1 VKRAVVV
8 DDSAIWGSQL
18 REWLEADG
26 DVEVV
31 GVAADGE
38 SAVELITRLRPDVAT
53 IDLRLPG
60 MSGLEVVTLLMARSP
75 LPLLVLTGDPTGD
88 DPELAFEAI
97 RRGALDLL
105 LKPSMD
111 DEEAIR
117 SLRSHVRWLASVPV
131 VRHLDGRRSPES
143 PGRTTDTYRIEPGPR
158 IEPALRPG
166 TAAGTAAAADAS
178 FALGLHRA
186 LSRTAPHPG
195 EPVIV
200 GVAASAGGPSAL
212 ATMLGAL
219 SADLPI
225 CLAIVQHLPRGFAP
239 SFVAFLQGRC
249 SLAVRLAEPG
259 LAPRAGVVVLAPDD
273 HHLELIDGRFALTGG
288 PPVEGHRPSGTVLLR
303 SLAPLGSQA
312 IGVVLSGI
320 GRDGADGLRA
330 MRDRNATTF
339 AQDPTTSVVYGMPR
353 AAVEEGAAQQV
364 LPVAALGD
372 AIATAAICA
381 RRWRRP

>member
-1 VKRAVVV
+1 MKRRAVVV
-8 DDSAIWGSQL
+8 DDSAIWGTQL

-38 SAVELITRLRPDVAT
+38 SAVDLITRLRPDVAT

-60 MSGLEVVTLLMARSP
+60 MSGLEVVTVLMARAP

-111 DEEAIR
+111 DEDAIR
-117 SLRSHVRWLASVPV
+117 SLRAHVRWLATVPV
-131 VRHLDGRRSPES
+131 VRHLDGHR
-143 PGRTTDTYRIEPGPR
+143 GAEPGAHRPGS
-158 IEPALRPG
+158 EPAIRVPEFLRPG
-166 TAAGTAAAADAS
+166 TEPSRPLDLRSPPVPVGRAVARANHAASD
-178 FALGLHRA
+178 
-186 LSRTAPHPG
+186 
-195 EPVIV
+195 PVLV
-200 GVAASAGGPSAL
+200 GIAASAGGPSAL
-212 ATMLGAL
+212 AAVLGAL

-225 CLAIVQHLPRGFAP
+225 CLAIVQHLPKGFAP
-239 SFVAFLQGRC
+239 SFVSFLQSRC
-249 SLAVRLAEPG
+249 SLTVRLAEAG
-259 LAPRAGVVVLAPDD
+259 LVPRAATVVLAPDD
-273 HHLELIDGRFALTGG
+273 HHLELVDGRFALTSG

-303 SLAPLGSQA
+303 SLAQYGSSA

-330 MRDRNATTF
+330 MRERHAITF
-339 AQDPTTSVVYGMPR
+339 AQDETSSVVYGMPR

-372 AIATAAICA
+372 AIAAAVVCV
-381 RRWRRP
+381 RRWRKP

>member
-8 DDSAIWGSQL
+8 DDSALWGTQL
-18 REWLEADG
+18 CEWLEADG

-38 SAVELITRLRPDVAT
+38 SAVDLITRLRPDVAT

-60 MSGLEVVTLLMARSP
+60 MSGLEVVTLLMARAP

-88 DPELAFEAI
+88 DPDLAFEAI

-117 SLRSHVRWLASVPV
+117 ALRAHVRWLAGVPV
-131 VRHLDGRRSPES
+131 VRHLDRG
-143 PGRTTDTYRIEPGPR
+143 EPGHRPGS
-158 IEPALRPG
+158 EPAIRVPEFLRPS
-166 TAAGTAAAADAS
+166 ADAS
-178 FALGLHRA
+178 RPYDLRPSDVRPAPAPPPTTRA
-186 LSRTAPHPG
+186 RAGRTADDPAL
-195 EPVIV
+195 V
-200 GVAASAGGPSAL
+200 GIAASAGGPSAL
-212 ATMLGAL
+212 ATVLGSL
-219 SADLPI
+219 PADLPA
-225 CLAIVQHLPRGFAP
+225 CLAIVQHLPKGFAP
-239 SFVAFLQGRC
+239 SFVSFLQGRC
-249 SLAVRLAEPG
+249 ALTVRLAEAG
-259 LAPRAGVVVLAPDD
+259 LLPRAGTVVLAPDG
-273 HHLELIDGRFALTGG
+273 HHLELIDGRFALTSG

-303 SLAPLGSQA
+303 SLAHCGSSA

-330 MRDRNATTF
+330 MRERQAITF
-339 AQDPTTSVVYGMPR
+339 AQDETSSVVYGMPR

-364 LPVAALGD
+364 LPVAELGD
-372 AIATAAICA
+372 AIAAAVACV
-381 RRWRRP
+381 RRWRKP

>member
-8 DDSAIWGSQL
+8 DDSAIWGTQL

-38 SAVELITRLRPDVAT
+38 SAIDLISRLRPDVAT

-60 MSGLEVVTLLMARSP
+60 MSGLEVVTLLMARAP

-117 SLRSHVRWLASVPV
+117 ALRAHVRWLAGVPV
-131 VRHLDGRRSPES
+131 VRHLDRGESGHRPGSEPAIRVPEFLR
-143 PGRTTDTYRIEPGPR
+143 PGADASRPIEVRPVPAPAAR
-158 IEPALRPG
+158 ARARDAASEPAL
-166 TAAGTAAAADAS
+166 
-178 FALGLHRA
+178 
-186 LSRTAPHPG
+186 
-195 EPVIV
+195 V
-200 GVAASAGGPSAL
+200 GIAASAGGPSAL
-212 ATMLGAL
+212 ATVLGSL
-219 SADLPI
+219 PADLPA
-225 CLAIVQHLPRGFAP
+225 CLAIVQHLPKGFAP
-239 SFVAFLQGRC
+239 SFVSFLQGRC
-249 SLAVRLAEPG
+249 ALTVRLAEAG
-259 LAPRAGVVVLAPDD
+259 LAPRAGMIVLAPDG
-273 HHLELIDGRFALTGG
+273 HHLELIDGRFALTSG

-303 SLAPLGSQA
+303 SLAQYGSSA

-320 GRDGADGLRA
+320 GRDGAEGLRA
-330 MRDRNATTF
+330 MRERQAITF
-339 AQDPTTSVVYGMPR
+339 AQDETSSVVYGMPR

-364 LPVAALGD
+364 LPVAELGD
-372 AIATAAICA
+372 AIAAAVICV
-381 RRWRRP
+381 RRWRKP